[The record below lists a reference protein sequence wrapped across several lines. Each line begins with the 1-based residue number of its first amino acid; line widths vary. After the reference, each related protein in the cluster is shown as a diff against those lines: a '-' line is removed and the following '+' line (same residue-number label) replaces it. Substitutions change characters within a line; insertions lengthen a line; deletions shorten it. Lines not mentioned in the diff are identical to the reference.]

1 MGSDS
6 GWVSDGDPMLY
17 ILRLTG
23 GDCVVV
29 LASDEHNA
37 RKAAAEL
44 NADDAETV
52 ASVRP
57 LDHFR
62 IQLSPTENGTLDVAR
77 WDDGAL
83 DDILGNEYPLLYRAY
98 CRANAAHF
106 ARTAE
111 SEEPILM
118 HLKAEF
124 ERNTEII
131 RQGLRLEL
139 QRFGPREGSPKAKTA
154 RAHT

>member
-1 MGSDS
+1 M
-6 GWVSDGDPMLY
+6 
-17 ILRLTG
+17 R
-23 GDCVVV
+23 
-29 LASDEHNA
+29 H
-37 RKAAAEL
+37 
-44 NADDAETV
+44 
-52 ASVRP
+52 

-62 IQLSPTENGTLDVAR
+62 IQLSPTEDGTLEVAR

-83 DDILGNEYPLLYRAY
+83 DDIPGNEYPLLYRAY
-98 CRANAAHF
+98 CRANAAPF

-131 RQGLRLEL
+131 RQDLRLEL
-139 QRFGPREGSPKAKTA
+139 QRFGQREGSPKAKTA
-154 RAHT
+154 RATPRDGSVMTTQSPRWENRTAPYLGRETGAGFRSTNCRWCQ